1 MANIFL
7 SSDYEYCLRICQYN
21 FSYVANTSL
30 FEGNILRFK
39 SLAAEQIFKHSQER
53 EDASTSE
60 DSESSVRMLFYAIEA
75 AQNARE
81 IYDENQVGQGQNIYG
96 LALQDF

>member
-21 FSYVANTSL
+21 FSYVANTSI

-39 SLAAEQIFKHSQER
+39 SLAAEQIFKHSLER
-53 EDASTSE
+53 EDSQDGDN
-60 DSESSVRMLFYAIEA
+60 DSNSNIRMLFYAIEA

-81 IYDENQVGQGQNIYG
+81 IYDES
-96 LALQDF
+96 